1 MRMMNFFSDKKSY
14 GGKWQVKSTRSFTP
28 EEIDM
33 VAKAVV
39 VSSEFG
45 NSCCF
50 FMKGGNIHF
59 TPMSTDSTLTVG
71 EDVDL
76 NKAQI
81 VTLKKEGEHDIE
93 RIKL

>member
-1 MRMMNFFSDKKSY
+1 MLDFFSNKKTY
-14 GGKWQVKSTRSFTP
+14 GGKWQVVSSRKFTP
-28 EEIDM
+28 EEVDQ

-39 VSSEFG
+39 VSSEYG

-50 FMKGGNIHF
+50 FMKNSNIHF
-59 TPMSTDSTLTVG
+59 TPMSTDSTLSVG

-76 NKAQI
+76 TKAEI
-81 VTLKKEGEHDIE
+81 LTLHKEGENNIE